1 MRRQPVIQ
9 PHGVGACGK
18 GLGEGVFALVA
29 GHQPGQR
36 LAVARASLQQLVGQG
51 DRLAILVQ
59 PHKHRH
65 VLARTADAQVH
76 AVDQPIQH
84 MSEIQ
89 LAVHELVPH
98 AGPGSLLGQRDGDAV
113 LLVQA
118 QRRGHHHGR
127 AIRQRDEADLHLGLF
142 RRIGA
147 GRPGAG
153 AHQRIYQGQQARAR
167 RRARGP
173 ASQLRRPASAPS
185 RGSGFGACSERSW
198 CDDMG
203 MAPGKKRPARHGPD
217 PVAGETSCPWPRMRG
232 VQRGRPPLAA
242 TTPQAS
248 AVPTPPPRAR
258 TGAKS
263 VIPHGYWLDGRSTRA
278 RTDTLRTHT
287 DAPQRAPAHQAC
299 ARHARAC
306 ARRAAVARAAAWH
319 GNCVITAIRIC
330 RIERPMLKVMLL
342 NDGEDARR
350 RCGRRWRPRACS
362 SWPRPRRAW
371 IWPQRSKTP
380 LPMWC

>member
-1 MRRQPVIQ
+1 MSLSRTPAQEALDSVMVTPCFLSRPSAEAITTDAQSVSGMKPIFTSVFSGASVPAAQAPARTSGSTRDNRPAPV
-9 PHGVGACGK
+9 A
-18 GLGEGVFALVA
+18 
-29 GHQPGQR
+29 
-36 LAVARASLQQLVGQG
+36 ARA
-51 DRLAILVQ
+51 A
-59 PHKHRH
+59 
-65 VLARTADAQVH
+65 
-76 AVDQPIQH
+76 
-84 MSEIQ
+84 
-89 LAVHELVPH
+89 
-98 AGPGSLLGQRDGDAV
+98 
-113 LLVQA
+113 
-118 QRRGHHHGR
+118 
-127 AIRQRDEADLHLGLF
+127 
-142 RRIGA
+142 
-147 GRPGAG
+147 
-153 AHQRIYQGQQARAR
+153 
-167 RRARGP
+167 P

-203 MAPGKKRPARHGPD
+203 MAPGKNAPPATDRIRWRARRRVP
-217 PVAGETSCPWPRMRG
+217 
-232 VQRGRPPLAA
+232 GRECAAFSVGDRRWPPL
-242 TTPQAS
+242 PHKQA
-248 AVPTPPPRAR
+248 PCQPPPPRAR

-278 RTDTLRTHT
+278 RTDTLDTHGCAT
-287 DAPQRAPAHQAC
+287 TCAGAQAC
-299 ARHARAC
+299 ARHAPR
-306 ARRAAVARAAAWH
+306 ARRAAAARAAAWH

>member
-1 MRRQPVIQ
+1 MVGPDALRRDGGEADLVHDRARAPGLADAEAVHVAHAHVGDHLRRRHGDGLGVAHRIDAMRRQPVIQ

-173 ASQLRRPASAPS
+173 REPAAASGIGAIARV
-185 RGSGFGACSERSW
+185 GF
-198 CDDMG
+198 
-203 MAPGKKRPARHGPD
+203 
-217 PVAGETSCPWPRMRG
+217 RG
-232 VQRGRPPLAA
+232 VF
-242 TTPQAS
+242 
-248 AVPTPPPRAR
+248 R
-258 TGAKS
+258 T
-263 VIPHGYWLDGRSTRA
+263 
-278 RTDTLRTHT
+278 
-287 DAPQRAPAHQAC
+287 
-299 ARHARAC
+299 
-306 ARRAAVARAAAWH
+306 
-319 GNCVITAIRIC
+319 
-330 RIERPMLKVMLL
+330 VMV
-342 NDGEDARR
+342 
-350 RCGRRWRPRACS
+350 
-362 SWPRPRRAW
+362 
-371 IWPQRSKTP
+371 
-380 LPMWC
+380 

>member
-203 MAPGKKRPARHGPD
+203 MAPGKNAPPATDRIRWR
-217 PVAGETSCPWPRMRG
+217 ARRRCPWPRMRG

-248 AVPTPPPRAR
+248 AVPTPASPAR

-299 ARHARAC
+299 ARHAPRLRG
-306 ARRAAVARAAAWH
+306 ARRLRAPRH
-319 GNCVITAIRIC
+319 GMEIA
-330 RIERPMLKVMLL
+330 
-342 NDGEDARR
+342 
-350 RCGRRWRPRACS
+350 
-362 SWPRPRRAW
+362 
-371 IWPQRSKTP
+371 
-380 LPMWC
+380 

>member
-89 LAVHELVPH
+89 LAVHEFVPH

-127 AIRQRDEADLHLGLF
+127 AIRQRDEADLHLGLSGASVPAAQAPARTSGSTRDNRPAPVAARAAPRASCGVRH
-142 RRIGA
+142 RRHRA
-147 GRPGAG
+147 GRV
-153 AHQRIYQGQQARAR
+153 
-167 RRARGP
+167 
-173 ASQLRRPASAPS
+173 
-185 RGSGFGACSERSW
+185 SGRVPNGHGVTTWAW
-198 CDDMG
+198 LL
-203 MAPGKKRPARHGPD
+203 AKRPARHGPD
-217 PVAGETSCPWPRMRG
+217 PVAGETSLS
-232 VQRGRPPLAA
+232 LAA
-242 TTPQAS
+242 N
-248 AVPTPPPRAR
+248 
-258 TGAKS
+258 
-263 VIPHGYWLDGRSTRA
+263 
-278 RTDTLRTHT
+278 
-287 DAPQRAPAHQAC
+287 
-299 ARHARAC
+299 
-306 ARRAAVARAAAWH
+306 ARRSAWATAV
-319 GNCVITAIRIC
+319 
-330 RIERPMLKVMLL
+330 
-342 NDGEDARR
+342 
-350 RCGRRWRPRACS
+350 GRHYPTS
-362 SWPRPRRAW
+362 KRRAN
-371 IWPQRSKTP
+371 PR
-380 LPMWC
+380 LPGRGPAQSP

>member
-1 MRRQPVIQ
+1 MAWVPV
-9 PHGVGACGK
+9 GK
-18 GLGEGVFALVA
+18 VWAKVYS
-29 GHQPGQR
+29 R
-36 LAVARASLQQLVGQG
+36 LS
-51 DRLAILVQ
+51 LAISLASDSPSRAPACNSLLDRVIAW
-59 PHKHRH
+59 PFWFSPISTAMS
-65 VLARTADAQVH
+65 ARTADAQVH

-203 MAPGKKRPARHGPD
+203 MAPGNAPPATDRIRWR
-217 PVAGETSCPWPRMRG
+217 ARRRCPWPRMRG

-287 DAPQRAPAHQAC
+287 DAPTCAGASLCAPCPLRGARRLRAP
-299 ARHARAC
+299 RHGMEIA
-306 ARRAAVARAAAWH
+306 
-319 GNCVITAIRIC
+319 
-330 RIERPMLKVMLL
+330 
-342 NDGEDARR
+342 
-350 RCGRRWRPRACS
+350 
-362 SWPRPRRAW
+362 
-371 IWPQRSKTP
+371 
-380 LPMWC
+380 

>member
-167 RRARGP
+167 RRARSP

-217 PVAGETSCPWPRMRG
+217 PVAGETSLS
-232 VQRGRPPLAA
+232 LAA
-242 TTPQAS
+242 N
-248 AVPTPPPRAR
+248 
-258 TGAKS
+258 
-263 VIPHGYWLDGRSTRA
+263 
-278 RTDTLRTHT
+278 
-287 DAPQRAPAHQAC
+287 
-299 ARHARAC
+299 
-306 ARRAAVARAAAWH
+306 ARRSAWATAV
-319 GNCVITAIRIC
+319 
-330 RIERPMLKVMLL
+330 
-342 NDGEDARR
+342 
-350 RCGRRWRPRACS
+350 GRHYPTS
-362 SWPRPRRAW
+362 KRRANPASPGADRRKVRDTAW
-371 IWPQRSKTP
+371 I
-380 LPMWC
+380 LA